1 MNDQA
6 QNADRAFQR
15 RRVIKGG
22 MIAFNLRRLTYPC
35 VVRDLSVAGA
45 RLQTDTPGNIPD
57 TFDLLIELDGFEA
70 ECEVMWREGKQVG
83 VRFLAE
89 PRTTAPKRKQVV
101 ISSDQAPVMSVRLAD
116 RKRQYEPKD
125 AARDDAVAF
134 KPLYEP
140 EPDATPEPRAQGPDQ
155 ETSSDP
161 NTLNR
166 HAAFQQPI
174 AEEGRGALEQ
184 LDESSGSPIVIVLR
198 DPGARA
204 LFEAG
209 FQQRNQHLPH
219 EFVSDGQ
226 ELVHYLANQGAFF
239 GKPRPGMILL
249 DFDDAYDDSLAV
261 LRDIKTGPRYNS
273 IPIVAMTRSNA
284 DEDIEH
290 TLEFGVGSYV
300 QKPQNVDDMADIIKT
315 LARFWT
321 NFVAHSEE
329 TGMKEMVG

>member
-35 VVRDLSVAGA
+35 VVRDLSIAGA

-57 TFDLLIELDGFEA
+57 TFDLLIELDGIEA

-89 PRTTAPKRKQVV
+89 PVETAPKRKQVV
-101 ISSDQAPVMSVRLAD
+101 VSSDQAPVMSVRLND
-116 RKRQYEPKD
+116 RKRQYQPKD
-125 AARDDAVAF
+125 ESRDAAVAF

-140 EPDATPEPRAQGPDQ
+140 EPDASPELRRQEPDQ
-155 ETSSDP
+155 ETILGQETPDRTAKLQKP
-161 NTLNR
+161 V
-166 HAAFQQPI
+166 
-174 AEEGRGALEQ
+174 AEEGEGTPEQ
-184 LDESSGSPIVIVLR
+184 FGETSGSPIVIVLR

-209 FQQRNQHLPH
+209 FQRRNQYLPY

-226 ELVHYLANQGAFF
+226 ELVHYLANQGSFF

-249 DFDDAYDDSLAV
+249 DFDGAYEDSLAV
-261 LRDIKTGPRYNS
+261 LRDIKTGPRYSS

-315 LARFWT
+315 LARFWA
-321 NFVAHSEE
+321 NFVAHSEDAK
-329 TGMKEMVG
+329 MKQMVG

>member
-89 PRTTAPKRKQVV
+89 PRATAPKRKQVV
-101 ISSDQAPVMSVRLAD
+101 FSSDQAPVMSVRLAD
-116 RKRQYEPKD
+116 RKRQYQPKD
-125 AARDDAVAF
+125 VAREDAVAF

-140 EPDATPEPRAQGPDQ
+140 EPDASPELRRNEPGQ
-155 ETSSDP
+155 ETYLGQETPDRSASIQ
-161 NTLNR
+161 N
-166 HAAFQQPI
+166 PI
-174 AEEGRGALEQ
+174 AEEGAGTV
-184 LDESSGSPIVIVLR
+184 DELGDTSGNPIVIVLR
-198 DPGARA
+198 DQGARA

-209 FQQRNQHLPH
+209 FQRRNQYLPY

-226 ELVHYLANQGAFF
+226 ELVHYLANQGPYF

-249 DFDDAYDDSLAV
+249 DFDDAYEDSLAV

-273 IPIVAMTRSNA
+273 IPIVAMTQSNA

-300 QKPQNVDDMADIIKT
+300 QKPQNVEDMADIIKT
-315 LARFWT
+315 LARFWA
-321 NFVAHSEE
+321 NFVAHSEDAD
-329 TGMKEMVG
+329 MKELVG